1 MKILGVIWAI
11 LAIPAGFFAILAQ
24 ICDSPNG
31 CGHNYSALEQLLNV
45 LFTISPALFILG
57 AFSAFDLFNIISRR
71 KYIKYFLVFL
81 PLVPLVTFGLFVAYY
96 LLINPA

>member
-1 MKILGVIWAI
+1 MKILGIIWII
-11 LAIPAGFFAILAQ
+11 LAIPAGFFALLAQ

-31 CGHNYSALEQLLNV
+31 CAQHSSSLEQLLNI
-45 LFTISPALFILG
+45 LFTTSPFLLALGGL
-57 AFSAFDLFNIISRR
+57 SAFDLISRN

-81 PLVPLVTFGLFVAYY
+81 PVIPLVSFALFVAYY